1 MPPVTKP
8 AAKPAT
14 KVDKVTL
21 EILKN
26 HTRAAAESMAFTL
39 YRTAHSTFVKE
50 TEDFTTGLTTP
61 TGETFATPTELGATW
76 FVGLNYGRA
85 IRMIEAYHEGD
96 ICMTNDPYSGYV
108 CTHPPDMHIWKPIF
122 HEGEIVAF
130 SVGHIHNTDVG
141 GAVPASL
148 SRTLTEVHQEG
159 VRIPPAKILER
170 GKLNQQVLD
179 IFLANVRA
187 PEQNWGDLKAQIA
200 ACNTGERKVR
210 EMIARFGVETFK
222 QGISD
227 LLDYAEAQ
235 ARAIVRELPDGVYP
249 FADYMDEDAV
259 DGWPCRLKLTLTIK
273 GDELIFDFTGSDP
286 QLESSLNMPTGGD
299 ERHVLLL
306 VGMTYVLYSL
316 DPSLY
321 LNSGV
326 ARVCRCVLPSGTIV
340 NPIFPAAVGMRTL
353 SCNRLHGLTF
363 GAFAQA
369 APDRLAGAPG
379 SGGPIMNVNT
389 IDNRTGRRIMA
400 AIDPITGGAGGR
412 AAGDGGD
419 GSGANQG
426 FLKNTPV
433 EINEVEAGIKVL
445 RYGLAEDSAGPGLHR
460 GGLGTELIFQAFSP
474 NTRVTARNRD
484 RTAFTG
490 WGIAGGKAG
499 GASHFILNPGTPR
512 EVNLRNTDI
521 LTIGPG
527 DVIHVTCGGAGG
539 WGDPLERDPAAVLL
553 DHRRGWVSLEHA
565 GDRYGVVL
573 EGAMVDTEGTR
584 ALRERLAANRSDTD
598 FYDLGSYRQAFELVW
613 TAANYDALTDC
624 LASLPV
630 HWRFYAKHRIF
641 ASIDAMEPATRKGDG
656 SEIQAIFRSLL
667 AEFPQLTPA
676 APDTVAAE

>member
-1 MPPVTKP
+1 M
-8 AAKPAT
+8 AI
-14 KVDKVTL
+14 DKVTL

-26 HTRAAAESMAFTL
+26 HTRAAAESMAYTL

-61 TGETFATPTELGATW
+61 EGETFATPTELGATW

-85 IRMIEAYHEGD
+85 IRMIDHYEEGD

-148 SRTLTEVHQEG
+148 SRTLNEVHQEG
-159 VRIPPAKILER
+159 IRIPPAKILRKGE
-170 GKLNQQVLD
+170 LNREVLD
-179 IFLANVRA
+179 IFLTNVRA

-200 ACNTGERKVR
+200 ACNTGERKVKD
-210 EMIARFGVETFK
+210 MIARFGVETFK
-222 QGISD
+222 EGVAD

-235 ARAIVRELPDGVYP
+235 ARQIVRGLPDGTYT
-249 FADYMDEDAV
+249 FADYMDEDAPG
-259 DGWPCRLKLTLTIK
+259 GWPCRLKLTLTIR

-306 VGMTYVLYSL
+306 VGMVYVLYSL
-316 DPSLY
+316 DPALF

-326 ARVCRCVLPSGTIV
+326 ARVCTCIMPSGTIC
-340 NPIFPAAVGMRTL
+340 NPVFPAAVGMRTL

-369 APDRLAGAPG
+369 APDRLAGAPA

-389 IDNRTGRRIMA
+389 IDNKTGRRIMA
-400 AIDPITGGAGGR
+400 AIDPMTGGAGGT
-412 AAGDGGD
+412 AAADGHD

-445 RYGLAEDSAGPGLHR
+445 RYGLAQNSAGPGLHR
-460 GGLGTELIFQAFSP
+460 GGLGTELVFQAFSP

-484 RTAFTG
+484 RTRFTG

-499 GASHFILNPGTPR
+499 APSRFIQNPGTAG
-512 EVNLRNTDI
+512 EVNLGNTDI

-527 DVIHVTCGGAGG
+527 DVIHVSCGGAGG
-539 WGDPLERDPAAVLL
+539 WGDPLERDPDAVLL
-553 DHRRGWVSLEHA
+553 DWRRGWVTAEHA
-565 GDRYGVVL
+565 REAYGVV
-573 EGAMVDTEGTR
+573 VDNGRVNQDATR
-584 ALRERLAANRSDTD
+584 TLRERMAAERHDTG
-598 FYDLGSYRQAFELVW
+598 FYDLGPSREAFEAVW
-613 TAANYDALTDC
+613 TDANYDALTEC
-624 LASLPV
+624 LLRLPV

-641 ASIDAMEPATRKGDG
+641 AAIDALDPATRRGDG
-656 SEIQAIFRSLL
+656 SEVRAAYEALV
-667 AEFPQLTPA
+667 AEFPQL
-676 APDTVAAE
+676 APVAAE

>member
-1 MPPVTKP
+1 M
-8 AAKPAT
+8 AI
-14 KVDKVTL
+14 DKVTL

-61 TGETFATPTELGATW
+61 EGETFATPTELGATW

-85 IRMIEAYHEGD
+85 IRMIDEYEEGD

-159 VRIPPAKILER
+159 VRIPPAKILKKGE
-170 GKLNQQVLD
+170 LNQQVLD

-187 PEQNWGDLKAQIA
+187 PDQNWGDLKAQIA
-200 ACNTGERKVR
+200 ACNTGERKVK
-210 EMIARFGVETFK
+210 EMIERFGIETFK
-222 QGISD
+222 EGVGD

-235 ARAIVRELPDGVYP
+235 ARAIVRDLPDGTYP
-249 FADYMDEDAV
+249 FADYIDEDAV
-259 DGWPCRLKLTLTIK
+259 DGWPCRMKLTLIIK
-273 GDELIFDFTGSDP
+273 GDELVFDFTGSDP
-286 QLESSLNMPTGGD
+286 QLESSMNMPTGGD

-306 VGMTYVLYSL
+306 VGMVYVLYSL
-316 DPSLY
+316 DPSLF
-321 LNSGV
+321 LNSGIT
-326 ARVCRCVLPSGTIV
+326 RVCRCILPSGTMI
-340 NPIFPAAVGMRTL
+340 NPVFPAAVGMRTL

-369 APDRLAGAPG
+369 APDRLMGAPA

-400 AIDPITGGAGGR
+400 AINPMTGGSGGR
-412 AAGDGGD
+412 AAGDGTD

-445 RYGLAEDSAGPGLHR
+445 RYGLAQDSAGPGKHR
-460 GGLGTELIFQAFSP
+460 GGLGTDMVFQAFSP
-474 NTRVTARNRD
+474 NTKVTARNRD
-484 RTAFTG
+484 RTTFTG

-499 GASHFILNPGTPR
+499 GASKFIKNPDTDH

-521 LTIGPG
+521 LSMGPG
-527 DVIHVTCGGAGG
+527 DIIHVTCGGAGG
-539 WGDPLERDPAAVLL
+539 WGDPLTRDPQAVLL
-553 DHRRGWVSLEHA
+553 DYRRGWVTADHA
-565 GDRYGVVL
+565 RDAYGVVIG
-573 EGAMVDTEGTR
+573 EGGIDIPATD
-584 ALRERLAANRSDTD
+584 ALRAERAAPGKDD
-598 FYDLGSYRQAFELVW
+598 GFYDLGSRREAFEAVW
-613 TAANYDALTDC
+613 TDANYDALTEC

-641 ASIDAMEPATRKGDG
+641 AAIAAKEAPATNGDDVRALF
-656 SEIQAIFRSLL
+656 EALL
-667 AEFPQLTPA
+667 IEFPQLLPT
-676 APDTVAAE
+676 AAE

>member
-1 MPPVTKP
+1 MP
-8 AAKPAT
+8 
-14 KVDKVTL
+14 VDKVTL

-76 FVGLNYGRA
+76 FVCLNYGRA
-85 IRMIEAYHEGD
+85 IRMIDEYHEGD

-122 HEGEIVAF
+122 HDSGRGSEIVAF

-159 VRIPPAKILER
+159 IRIPPAKILER

-222 QGISD
+222 AGISD
-227 LLDYAEAQ
+227 LLDYAETQ
-235 ARAIVRELPDGVYP
+235 ARAIVRGLPDGVYP

-326 ARVCRCVLPSGTIV
+326 ARVCRCILPSGTIV
-340 NPIFPAAVGMRTL
+340 NPVFPAAVGMRTL

-363 GAFAQA
+363 GTFAQA

-400 AIDPITGGAGGR
+400 AIDPMTGGAGGR
-412 AAGDGGD
+412 AAGDGAD

-445 RYGLAEDSAGPGLHR
+445 RYGLATDSAGPGLHR

-484 RTAFTG
+484 RTTFTG

-499 GASHFILNPGTPR
+499 GASQFILNPGTPR

-539 WGDPLERDPAAVLL
+539 WGNPFKREPAAVLL
-553 DHRRGWVSLEHA
+553 DHQRGWVSPQNARDH
-565 GDRYGVVL
+565 YGVVVRNGVL
-573 EGAMVDTEGTR
+573 DAAATGI
-584 ALRERLAANRSDTD
+584 LRSGISNAVQDPMASIRKSS
-598 FYDLGSYRQAFELVW
+598 FYDLGPYREAFEALW
-613 TAANYDALTDC
+613 TDANYDALTAR

-630 HWRFYAKHRIF
+630 HWRFYAKHRVF
-641 ASIDAMEPATRKGDG
+641 AAIDAMDPALRKGDG
-656 SEIQAIFRSLL
+656 SEVHAVFQSLL
-667 AEFPQLTPA
+667 TEFPQLSPA
-676 APDTVAAE
+676 AAE

>member
-1 MPPVTKP
+1 MP
-8 AAKPAT
+8 
-14 KVDKVTL
+14 VDKITL

-61 TGETFATPTELGATW
+61 EGETFATPTELGATW

-85 IRMIEAYHEGD
+85 IRMIDHYDEGD

-170 GKLNQQVLD
+170 GKLNRQVLD

-210 EMIARFGVETFK
+210 EMIARFGIETFK
-222 QGISD
+222 QGVAD

-235 ARAIVRELPDGVYP
+235 ARAIVRGLPDGVYP

-259 DGWPCRLKLTLTIK
+259 GGWPCRLKLTLTIT

-326 ARVCRCVLPSGTIV
+326 ARVCRCILPSGTIV
-340 NPIFPAAVGMRTL
+340 NPVFPAAVGMRTL

-412 AAGDGGD
+412 AACDGAD

-445 RYGLAEDSAGPGLHR
+445 RYGLAKDSAGPGLHR

-484 RTAFTG
+484 RTSFTG

-499 GASHFILNPGTPR
+499 GRSRFILNPDTPC
-512 EVNLRNTDI
+512 EVDLKNTDI
-521 LTIGPG
+521 LSIGPG

-539 WGDPLERDPAAVLL
+539 WGDPLQRDAEAVLL
-553 DHRRGWVSLEHA
+553 DYRRGWVSLEHA
-565 GDRYGVVL
+565 RNRYGVVL
-573 EGAMVDTEGTR
+573 LDGVVDELETQNLR
-584 ALRERLAANRSDTD
+584 AGMSASRRDTG
-598 FYDLGSYRQAFELVW
+598 FYNLGSFREAFEAVW
-613 TAANYDALTDC
+613 SEPNYDALTVS

-641 ASIDAMEPATRKGDG
+641 AAIDAMGPAIRKGDG
-656 SEIQAIFRSLL
+656 SEVRAVFQSLL
-667 AEFPQLTPA
+667 AEFPQLSPA
-676 APDTVAAE
+676 AVE

>member
-1 MPPVTKP
+1 M
-8 AAKPAT
+8 AIN
-14 KVDKVTL
+14 KVTL

-26 HTRAAAESMAFTL
+26 HTRAAAESMAYTL

-61 TGETFATPTELGATW
+61 EGETFATPTELGATW

-85 IRMIEAYHEGD
+85 IRMIERYDEGD

-148 SRTLTEVHQEG
+148 SRTLSEVHQEG
-159 VRIPPAKILER
+159 IRIPPAKIVRKGE
-170 GKLNQQVLD
+170 LNRQVLD
-179 IFLANVRA
+179 IFLTNVRA

-200 ACNTGERKVR
+200 ACNTGERKVK
-210 EMIARFGVETFK
+210 EMIARFGIETFR
-222 QGISD
+222 QGVAD

-235 ARAIVRELPDGVYP
+235 ARQIVRGQPDGTYT
-249 FADYMDEDAV
+249 FADYMDEDAPG
-259 DGWPCRLKLTLTIK
+259 GWPCRLRLALTIR

-306 VGMTYVLYSL
+306 VGMVYVLYSL
-316 DPSLY
+316 DPALF

-326 ARVCRCVLPSGTIV
+326 ARVCRCIMPSGTIC
-340 NPIFPAAVGMRTL
+340 NPDFPAAVGMRTL

-369 APDRLAGAPG
+369 APDRLAGAPA

-389 IDNRTGRRIMA
+389 IDNKTGRRIMA
-400 AIDPITGGAGGR
+400 AIDPMTGGAGGT
-412 AAGDGGD
+412 AAADGHD

-445 RYGLAEDSAGPGLHR
+445 RYGLARDSAGPGLHR
-460 GGLGTELIFQAFSP
+460 GGLGTELVFQAFSP

-484 RTAFTG
+484 RTRFTG
-490 WGIAGGKAG
+490 WGIAGGRAG
-499 GASHFILNPGTPR
+499 APSRFILNAGTVR
-512 EVNLRNTDI
+512 EVDLENTDI
-521 LTIGPG
+521 LSMGPG
-527 DVIHVTCGGAGG
+527 DVLHVSCGGAGG
-539 WGDPLERDPAAVLL
+539 WGNPLERDPQAVLL
-553 DHRRGWVSLEHA
+553 DWRRGWVSSGHA
-565 GDRYGVVL
+565 REAYGVVI
-573 EGAMVDTEGTR
+573 EGGRVDQAATR
-584 ALRERLAANRSDTD
+584 ALRRRMAAEARDTG
-598 FYDLGSYRQAFELVW
+598 FYDVGPYREAFETVW
-613 TAANYDALTDC
+613 TEANYDALTEC
-624 LASLPV
+624 LLRLPV

-641 ASIDAMEPATRKGDG
+641 ATIDALDPAERRGDG
-656 SEIQAIFRSLL
+656 SEVRAAFEALL
-667 AEFPQLTPA
+667 AEFPQLAPA
-676 APDTVAAE
+676 AAE